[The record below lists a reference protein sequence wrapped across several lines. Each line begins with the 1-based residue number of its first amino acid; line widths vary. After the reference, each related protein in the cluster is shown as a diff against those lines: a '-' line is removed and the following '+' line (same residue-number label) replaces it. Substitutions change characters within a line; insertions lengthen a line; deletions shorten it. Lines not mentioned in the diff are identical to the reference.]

1 VRCEA
6 KGSYTNIHFKDGTN
20 HVTSKT
26 LKEYE
31 MALGDNHFFRVHNS
45 HLINLSEVKKYLK
58 SDGGFVEMKD
68 GSEIPVSQSHKDG
81 FLETMKN
88 FSVNSGN

>member
-1 VRCEA
+1 
-6 KGSYTNIHFKDGTN
+6 
-20 HVTSKT
+20 VTSKT